1 MKNKIYIPYGRQS
14 ITDKDIQAV
23 SEVLYSPFIT
33 QGPII
38 QKFEKALAGYVGSKY
53 AVAFSSGTAA
63 LHAAA
68 FSAGIRAG
76 DEAITTPI
84 TFVATANCILYQ
96 EGIPVFADIDPITLT
111 INSEEIKRG
120 ITKRTK
126 CVLPVD
132 LAGHPSNLEKIF
144 EIARENNLV
153 IIEDA
158 AHSIG
163 AEYQDSKGINHK
175 CGDCSHADMAI
186 FSFHPVK
193 HITTGEGGMVVTNNE
208 DYCDKLRSFRTHGI
222 IKEKGKMSEYHGE
235 WYYEMQNLG
244 YNYRITD
251 FQCALGLSQLNRLDE
266 FIDRRREIVNI
277 YNESFKDILGLII
290 PEEAENVKSSFHL
303 YILQIEARIVKK
315 TKRQIFHFLREQGII
330 VNVHYIPVH
339 YQPYYKKRFGDKKGQ
354 YPHAEKYYERALTLP
369 LYPTLNNN
377 EIEYVIKKV
386 LESINN

>member
-1 MKNKIYIPYGRQS
+1 MKNKLYIPYGHQS
-14 ITDKDIQAV
+14 ITEKDIQAV
-23 SEVLYSPFIT
+23 SEVLRSPFIT
-33 QGPII
+33 QGPVI
-38 QKFEKALAGYVGSKY
+38 QKFEKALADYVGSKY

-63 LHAAA
+63 LHATAY
-68 FSAGIRAG
+68 SAGIKSG

-84 TFVATANCILYQ
+84 TFVSTANCILYQ
-96 EGIPVFADIDPITLT
+96 NGIPVFADIDPTTLT
-111 INSEEIKRG
+111 INPNEVQKN
-120 ITKRTK
+120 ITSRTR
-126 CVLPVD
+126 CILPID
-132 LAGHPSNLEKIF
+132 LAGHPSDLEKIF

-158 AHSIG
+158 AHSLG
-163 AEYQDSKGINHK
+163 AKYQDSKGINHK
-175 CGDCSHADMAI
+175 CGDCAHADMAV

-208 DYCDKLRSFRTHGI
+208 KYCDKLRNFRTHGI
-222 IKEKGKMSEYHGE
+222 TKEKGKISEYHGE
-235 WYYEMQNLG
+235 WYYEMQDLG

-251 FQCALGLSQLNRLDE
+251 FQCALGLSQLNQLDE
-266 FIDRRREIVNI
+266 FIDRRREIINI
-277 YNESFKDILGLII
+277 YNESFKGIPGLII
-290 PEEAENVKSSFHL
+290 PKEAENVRSSFHL

-315 TKRQIFHFLREQGII
+315 TKRQIFHFLREQGIM

-386 LESINN
+386 LESIKN